1 MSALLALF
9 RTWVQKMEESA
20 ETAGGA
26 FPAELLE
33 KAKQAVRDELRCEE
47 EAARASADAL
57 KQLARAMD
65 DEQEEEDACE
75 GAIRQKGSCA
85 CV

>member
-9 RTWVQKMEESA
+9 RTWVQKMEESS
-20 ETAGGA
+20 ETAGGGA
-26 FPAELLE
+26 TFPPELLE

-65 DEQEEEDACE
+65 NEEEDACE

-85 CV
+85 SV